1 MPSLSVEQHQQR
13 SSRNNNSKQH
23 AMKKLW
29 FALTFFLGGFAHELR
44 NPVSCQCIN
53 SRTAV
58 VWRLDG
64 RKDAG

>member
-1 MPSLSVEQHQQR
+1 
-13 SSRNNNSKQH
+13 
-23 AMKKLW
+23 MKKLW

-53 SRTAV
+53 ARAAV

-64 RKDAG
+64 RKED